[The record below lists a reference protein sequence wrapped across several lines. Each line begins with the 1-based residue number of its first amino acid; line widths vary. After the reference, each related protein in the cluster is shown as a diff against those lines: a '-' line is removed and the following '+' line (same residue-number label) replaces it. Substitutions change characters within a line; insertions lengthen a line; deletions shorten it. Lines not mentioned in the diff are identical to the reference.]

1 MRARVVIA
9 IPSMSTWAALTA
21 VSHSEIVLY
30 SAVQGIAT
38 KTINQQCSLVT
49 AARNNLTRMA
59 LKFEPKATHIF
70 WLDSDIVTVPDTIE
84 RLLSHD
90 KDVVGAF
97 YNKRVP
103 PYETVGHLLT
113 PSNVSKGGL
122 HRADVM
128 PHGCVL
134 VKRHVYEQLKSPWYF
149 ESYDPAFVTEG
160 DPDGMIGEDV
170 NFSRSCVNAGI
181 EMYCDATLTFDVGHI
196 GDQVVGCTPP
206 EDGIPRDKI
215 TQRVASFYD
224 GGDPFPAKT
233 V

>member
-1 MRARVVIA
+1 
-9 IPSMSTWAALTA
+9 
-21 VSHSEIVLY
+21 
-30 SAVQGIAT
+30 
-38 KTINQQCSLVT
+38 
-49 AARNNLTRMA
+49 
-59 LKFEPKATHIF
+59 
-70 WLDSDIVTVPDTIE
+70 
-84 RLLSHD
+84 
-90 KDVVGAF
+90 
-97 YNKRVP
+97 
-103 PYETVGHLLT
+103 
-113 PSNVSKGGL
+113 
-122 HRADVM
+122 M